1 MKNKWVFAIVN
12 TADPGEIAALS
23 AELHLVYGDDAVVLG
38 RYTSDPF
45 DLNNYLRASLD
56 YIIAAD
62 AVIKGKP
69 NKHSLPVDEVLSE
82 MENATILALGKPV
95 IQEIDLIR
103 KIITKEYYK
112 DDSKSD

>member
-1 MKNKWVFAIVN
+1 MNTKLVFAIVN

-38 RYTSDPF
+38 RYASDTF

-56 YIIAAD
+56 NIIAAG

-69 NKHSLPVDEVLSE
+69 NKHSLPVDEILSD
-82 MENATILALGKPV
+82 MENAAILALGKPV

-103 KIITKEYYK
+103 RIIVKEYNN
-112 DDSKSD
+112 DSKSDK